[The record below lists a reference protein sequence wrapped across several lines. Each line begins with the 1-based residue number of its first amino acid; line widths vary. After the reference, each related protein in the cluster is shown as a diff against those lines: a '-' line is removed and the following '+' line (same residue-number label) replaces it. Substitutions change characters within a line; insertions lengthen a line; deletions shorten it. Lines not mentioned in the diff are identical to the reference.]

1 MTGVGWCKW
10 ENGKAYGR
18 RWTVIHKLFI
28 VWFWFDVYTMN
39 YAVIQ
44 SVSVIRGSQLG
55 CVGWG
60 WCGEAELL
68 LTSSTSFFSAFV
80 FEWKVVFL
88 SAFKWGKFIEI
99 YANAWRV
106 KLKTNT
112 ICHVIIFLFSFVEKW
127 KCKTRGKYS
136 KTNGEQFQFFFTSP
150 ASALPSTFQTTSRCL
165 LWCMSLPYCYSA
177 TRLHNVLFSY
187 SLMPGYSSW

>member
-55 CVGWG
+55 CVGSG
-60 WCGEAELL
+60 WCEVWGRAPIHFLNEFLFRL
-68 LTSSTSFFSAFV
+68 C

-106 KLKTNT
+106 KLQTIT
-112 ICHVIIFLFSFVEKW
+112 ICHIIIFLFSFVEKW

-150 ASALPSTFQTTSRCL
+150 ASLRCL
-165 LWCMSLPYCYSA
+165 QHFKQHLAAYSDVCPCPQGWA
-177 TRLHNVLFSY
+177 LFVF
-187 SLMPGYSSW
+187 